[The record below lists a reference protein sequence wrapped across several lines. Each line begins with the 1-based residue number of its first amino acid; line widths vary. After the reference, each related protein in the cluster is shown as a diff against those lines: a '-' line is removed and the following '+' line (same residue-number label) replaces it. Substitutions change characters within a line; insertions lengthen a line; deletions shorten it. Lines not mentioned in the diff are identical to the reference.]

1 MTKIGVYSYRVQIFV
16 VGGLFILTVGLLFG
30 IFHIEQLV
38 YREQLQLF
46 QVHNFFEKMI
56 VPGGLSVFTGEFFLQ
71 FFKFHIG
78 ALFVTVFF
86 ITIIIFY
93 LFRIFSFVTNKN
105 RAIFFSLLPAAG
117 FALLL
122 LDKFFY
128 FSGIIAFLLSLIGID
143 IYIRKKNGWRKF
155 IIGLLLVVF
164 IYWFAGAAVFTFS
177 FSVFLLEIGS
187 ADNRWS
193 FRGKLFFGVSYIVLS
208 ILLPVFLRNILFYE
222 NVLQSFVSEAFYR
235 IPVFLPVEV
244 VLALLSVP
252 FLIFIA
258 LFLKSTN
265 IFLSQRM
272 VYFLILFIIIVFGG
286 TFYWLNDKN
295 EEKIRKLDNLVF
307 NKKWNEIAIYARK
320 EGVPDNK
327 EAFVA
332 VNLSLAKE
340 GRLTTDFFKIKGLQP
355 VFVIPYERKGMTPFM
370 ASEPYYYLGLNNFA
384 RMMAMET
391 LESTVDAKLPVRAVK
406 RISETFLISG
416 NDKLAQKY
424 LGLLT
429 GTMFYSNWAKRYLT
443 QMRGNESRT
452 ELFSPELN
460 EIRSRLPDEDFY
472 YNEEHFEVALLYLL
486 RANQH
491 NKMAYEYLMM
501 HYLLDKNFDS
511 FINFLS
517 IYSLFNYEEPPLIF
531 QEAKAYIQT
540 LTSDDVPL
548 LDVVNI
554 NKNVEEKFYRYIS
567 EFRKGGN
574 KKPERMKDLF
584 GDTYWYYLH
593 FGRND
598 S

>member
-1 MTKIGVYSYRVQIFV
+1 MGVYSYKVQVFV
-16 VGGLFILTVGLLFG
+16 VAGLFIITTGLLFG

-46 QVHNFFEKMI
+46 QDNNFLEKLI
-56 VPGGLSVFTGEFFLQ
+56 VPGGLSIFAGEFFLQ
-71 FFKFHIG
+71 FFKLHIG
-78 ALFVTVFF
+78 ALFVTVLFV
-86 ITIIIFY
+86 TIIIIF

-105 RAIFFSLLPAAG
+105 TAIFFSLLPAAG
-117 FALLL
+117 YALLL
-122 LDKFFY
+122 LDRFFY
-128 FSGIIAFLLSLIGID
+128 FSGLVAFLLSIIGID
-143 IYIRKKNGWRKF
+143 IYIREKRGWRKF
-155 IIGLLLVVF
+155 ILGLLLVVF
-164 IYWFAGAAVFTFS
+164 TYWFAGGAVFTFS
-177 FSVFLLEIGS
+177 FSVFLLEIVS
-187 ADNRWS
+187 ADSRSS

-208 ILLPVFLRNILFYE
+208 FLLPALLRNILFYE

-235 IPVFLPVEV
+235 IPVFLPVELI
-244 VLALLSVP
+244 LALLSVP
-252 FLIFIA
+252 LLIFIA
-258 LFLKSTN
+258 AFFESAN
-265 IFLSQRM
+265 ISFPQRM
-272 VYFLILFIIIVFGG
+272 VYFLSLFMIILFGG
-286 TFYWLNDKN
+286 TFYCLNNTN
-295 EEKIRKLDNLVF
+295 EERIRKLDNLVF
-307 NKKWNEIAIYARK
+307 NKKWNEIAIHARK
-320 EGVPDNK
+320 QGVPDSK
-327 EAFVA
+327 EASVA

-340 GRLTTDFFKIKGLQP
+340 GRLTTDFFKIQGLQP

-424 LGLLT
+424 LGLLSE
-429 GTMFYSNWAKRYLT
+429 TMFYSTWAKRHLS
-443 QMRGNESRT
+443 QIRGNESKT
-452 ELFSPELN
+452 EFLSQELN

-472 YNEEHFEVALLYLL
+472 YNEKHFEVALLYLL
-486 RANQH
+486 RANKH
-491 NKMAYEYLMM
+491 NRMAYEYLMM
-501 HYLLDKNFDS
+501 HYLLNKNFDS

-517 IYSLFNYEEPPLIF
+517 IYSLFKYEETPLIF

-554 NKNVEEKFYRYIS
+554 SKNVEEKFNMYIS

-574 KKPERMKDLF
+574 KRPERMKDLF

>member
-1 MTKIGVYSYRVQIFV
+1 MGVYSYKVQVFV
-16 VGGLFILTVGLLFG
+16 VAGLFIITTGLLFG

-46 QVHNFFEKMI
+46 QDNNFLEKLI
-56 VPGGLSVFTGEFFLQ
+56 VPGGLSIFAGEFFLQ
-71 FFKFHIG
+71 FFKLHIG
-78 ALFVTVFF
+78 ALFVTVLFV
-86 ITIIIFY
+86 TIIIIF

-105 RAIFFSLLPAAG
+105 TAIFFSLLPAAG
-117 FALLL
+117 YALLL
-122 LDKFFY
+122 LDRFFY
-128 FSGIIAFLLSLIGID
+128 FSGLVAFLLSIIGID
-143 IYIRKKNGWRKF
+143 IYIREKRGWRKF
-155 IIGLLLVVF
+155 ILGLLLVVF
-164 IYWFAGAAVFTFS
+164 TYWFAGGAVFTFS
-177 FSVFLLEIGS
+177 FSVFLLEIVS
-187 ADNRWS
+187 ADSCSS

-208 ILLPVFLRNILFYE
+208 FLLPALLRNILFYE

-235 IPVFLPVEV
+235 IPVFLPVELI
-244 VLALLSVP
+244 LALLSVP
-252 FLIFIA
+252 LLIFIA
-258 LFLKSTN
+258 AFFESAN
-265 IFLSQRM
+265 ISFPQRM
-272 VYFLILFIIIVFGG
+272 VYFLSLFMIILFGG
-286 TFYWLNDKN
+286 TFYCLNNTN
-295 EEKIRKLDNLVF
+295 EERIRKLDNLVF
-307 NKKWNEIAIYARK
+307 NKKWNEIAIHARK
-320 EGVPDNK
+320 QGVPDSK
-327 EAFVA
+327 EASVA

-340 GRLTTDFFKIKGLQP
+340 GRLTTDFFKIQGLQP

-424 LGLLT
+424 LGLLSE
-429 GTMFYSNWAKRYLT
+429 TMFYSTWAKRHLS
-443 QMRGNESRT
+443 QIRGNESKT
-452 ELFSPELN
+452 EFLSQELN

-472 YNEEHFEVALLYLL
+472 YNEKHFEVALLYLL
-486 RANQH
+486 RANKH
-491 NKMAYEYLMM
+491 NRMAYEYLMM
-501 HYLLDKNFDS
+501 HYLLNKNFDS

-517 IYSLFNYEEPPLIF
+517 IYSLFKYEETPLIF

-554 NKNVEEKFYRYIS
+554 SKNVEEKFNMYIS

-574 KKPERMKDLF
+574 KRPERMKDLF

>member
-1 MTKIGVYSYRVQIFV
+1 MGVYSYKVQVFV
-16 VGGLFILTVGLLFG
+16 VAGLFIITTGLLFG

-46 QVHNFFEKMI
+46 QDNNFLEKLI
-56 VPGGLSVFTGEFFLQ
+56 VPGGLSIFAGEFFLQ
-71 FFKFHIG
+71 FFKLHIG

-86 ITIIIFY
+86 VTIIIIF

-105 RAIFFSLLPAAG
+105 TAIFFSLLPAAG
-117 FALLL
+117 YALLL
-122 LDKFFY
+122 LDRFFY
-128 FSGIIAFLLSLIGID
+128 FSGLVAFLLSIIGID
-143 IYIRKKNGWRKF
+143 IYIREKRGWRKF
-155 IIGLLLVVF
+155 ILGLLLVVF
-164 IYWFAGAAVFTFS
+164 TYWFAGGAVFTFS
-177 FSVFLLEIGS
+177 FSVFLLEIVS
-187 ADNRWS
+187 ADSRSS

-208 ILLPVFLRNILFYE
+208 FLLPALLRNILFYE

-235 IPVFLPVEV
+235 IPVFLPVELI
-244 VLALLSVP
+244 LALLSVP
-252 FLIFIA
+252 LLIFIA
-258 LFLKSTN
+258 AFFESAN
-265 IFLSQRM
+265 ISFPQRM
-272 VYFLILFIIIVFGG
+272 VYFLSLFMIILFGG
-286 TFYWLNDKN
+286 TFYCLNNTN
-295 EEKIRKLDNLVF
+295 EERIRKLDNLVF
-307 NKKWNEIAIYARK
+307 NKKWNEIAIHARK
-320 EGVPDNK
+320 QGVPDSK
-327 EAFVA
+327 EASVA

-340 GRLTTDFFKIKGLQP
+340 GRLTTDFFKIQGLQP

-424 LGLLT
+424 LGLLSE
-429 GTMFYSNWAKRYLT
+429 TMFYSTWAKRHLS
-443 QMRGNESRT
+443 QIRGNESKT
-452 ELFSPELN
+452 EFLSQELN

-472 YNEEHFEVALLYLL
+472 YNEKHFEVALLYLL
-486 RANQH
+486 RANKH
-491 NKMAYEYLMM
+491 NRMAYEYLMM
-501 HYLLDKNFDS
+501 HYLLNKNFDS

-517 IYSLFNYEEPPLIF
+517 IYSLFKYEETPLIF

-554 NKNVEEKFYRYIS
+554 SKNVEEKFNMYIS

-574 KKPERMKDLF
+574 KRPERMKDLF

>member
-1 MTKIGVYSYRVQIFV
+1 MGVYSYKVQVFV
-16 VGGLFILTVGLLFG
+16 VAGLFIITTGLLFG

-46 QVHNFFEKMI
+46 QDNNFLEKLI
-56 VPGGLSVFTGEFFLQ
+56 VPGGLSIFAGEFFLQ
-71 FFKFHIG
+71 FFKLHIG
-78 ALFVTVFF
+78 ALFVTVLFV
-86 ITIIIFY
+86 TIIIIF
-93 LFRIFSFVTNKN
+93 LFRIFSFITNKN
-105 RAIFFSLLPAAG
+105 TAIFFSLLPAAG
-117 FALLL
+117 YALLL
-122 LDKFFY
+122 LDRFFY
-128 FSGIIAFLLSLIGID
+128 FSGLVAFLLSIIGID
-143 IYIRKKNGWRKF
+143 IYIREKRGWRKF
-155 IIGLLLVVF
+155 ILGLLLVVF
-164 IYWFAGAAVFTFS
+164 TYWFAGGAVFTFS
-177 FSVFLLEIGS
+177 FSVFLLEIVS
-187 ADNRWS
+187 ADSRSS

-208 ILLPVFLRNILFYE
+208 FLLPALLRNILFYE

-235 IPVFLPVEV
+235 IPVFLPVELI
-244 VLALLSVP
+244 LALLSVP
-252 FLIFIA
+252 LLIFIA
-258 LFLKSTN
+258 AFFESAN
-265 IFLSQRM
+265 ISFPQRM
-272 VYFLILFIIIVFGG
+272 VYFLSLFMIILFGG
-286 TFYWLNDKN
+286 TFYCLNNTN
-295 EEKIRKLDNLVF
+295 EERIRKLDNLVF
-307 NKKWNEIAIYARK
+307 NKKWNEIAIHARK
-320 EGVPDNK
+320 QGVPDSK
-327 EAFVA
+327 EASVA

-340 GRLTTDFFKIKGLQP
+340 GRLTTDFFKIQGLQP

-424 LGLLT
+424 LGLLSE
-429 GTMFYSNWAKRYLT
+429 TMFYSTWAKRHLS
-443 QMRGNESRT
+443 QIRGNESKT
-452 ELFSPELN
+452 EFLSQELN

-472 YNEEHFEVALLYLL
+472 YNEKHFEVALLYLL
-486 RANQH
+486 RANKH
-491 NKMAYEYLMM
+491 NRMAYEYLMM
-501 HYLLDKNFDS
+501 HYLLNKNFDS

-517 IYSLFNYEEPPLIF
+517 IYSLFKYEETPLIF

-554 NKNVEEKFYRYIS
+554 SKNVEEKFNMYIS

-574 KKPERMKDLF
+574 KRPERMKDLF

>member
-1 MTKIGVYSYRVQIFV
+1 MGVYSYKVQVFV
-16 VGGLFILTVGLLFG
+16 VAGLFIITTGLLFA

-46 QVHNFFEKMI
+46 QDNNFLEKLI
-56 VPGGLSVFTGEFFLQ
+56 VPGGLSIFAGEFFLQ
-71 FFKFHIG
+71 FFKLHIG
-78 ALFVTVFF
+78 ALFVTVLFV
-86 ITIIIFY
+86 TIIIIF

-105 RAIFFSLLPAAG
+105 TAIFFSLLPAAG
-117 FALLL
+117 YALLL
-122 LDKFFY
+122 LDRFFY
-128 FSGIIAFLLSLIGID
+128 FSGLVAFLLSIIGID
-143 IYIRKKNGWRKF
+143 IYIREKRGWRKF
-155 IIGLLLVVF
+155 ILGLLLVVF
-164 IYWFAGAAVFTFS
+164 TYWFAGGAVFTFS
-177 FSVFLLEIGS
+177 FSVFLLEIVS
-187 ADNRWS
+187 ADSCSS

-208 ILLPVFLRNILFYE
+208 FLLPALLRNILFYE

-235 IPVFLPVEV
+235 IPVFLPVELI
-244 VLALLSVP
+244 LALLSVP
-252 FLIFIA
+252 LLIFIA
-258 LFLKSTN
+258 AFFESAN
-265 IFLSQRM
+265 ISFPQRM
-272 VYFLILFIIIVFGG
+272 VYFLSLFMIILFGG
-286 TFYWLNDKN
+286 TFYCLNNTN
-295 EEKIRKLDNLVF
+295 EERIRKLDNLVF
-307 NKKWNEIAIYARK
+307 NKKWNEIAIHARK
-320 EGVPDNK
+320 QGVPDSK
-327 EAFVA
+327 EASVA

-340 GRLTTDFFKIKGLQP
+340 GRLTTDFFKIQGLQP

-424 LGLLT
+424 LGLLSE
-429 GTMFYSNWAKRYLT
+429 TMFYSTWAKRHLS
-443 QMRGNESRT
+443 QIRGNESKT
-452 ELFSPELN
+452 EFLSQELN

-472 YNEEHFEVALLYLL
+472 YNEKHFEVALLYLL
-486 RANQH
+486 RANKD
-491 NKMAYEYLMM
+491 NRMAYEYLMM
-501 HYLLDKNFDS
+501 HYLLNKNFDS

-517 IYSLFNYEEPPLIF
+517 IYSLFKYEETPLIF

-554 NKNVEEKFYRYIS
+554 SKNVEEKFNMYIS

-574 KKPERMKDLF
+574 KRPERMKDLF

>member
-1 MTKIGVYSYRVQIFV
+1 MGVYFYKVQIFV
-16 VGGLFILTVGLLFG
+16 VAGLFIITTGLLFG

-46 QVHNFFEKMI
+46 QDNNFLEKLI
-56 VPGGLSVFTGEFFLQ
+56 VPGGLSIFAGEFFLQ
-71 FFKFHIG
+71 FFKLHIG

-86 ITIIIFY
+86 VTIIIIF

-105 RAIFFSLLPAAG
+105 TAIFFSLLPAAG
-117 FALLL
+117 YALLL
-122 LDKFFY
+122 LDRFFY
-128 FSGIIAFLLSLIGID
+128 FSGLVAFLLSIIGID
-143 IYIRKKNGWRKF
+143 IYIREKRGWRKF
-155 IIGLLLVVF
+155 ILGLLLVVF
-164 IYWFAGAAVFTFS
+164 TYWFAGGAVFTFS
-177 FSVFLLEIGS
+177 FSVFLLEIVS
-187 ADNRWS
+187 ADSRSS

-208 ILLPVFLRNILFYE
+208 FLLPALLRNILFYE

-235 IPVFLPVEV
+235 IPVFLPVELI
-244 VLALLSVP
+244 LALLSVP
-252 FLIFIA
+252 LLIFIA
-258 LFLKSTN
+258 AFFESAN
-265 IFLSQRM
+265 ISFPQRM
-272 VYFLILFIIIVFGG
+272 VYFLSLFMIILFGG
-286 TFYWLNDKN
+286 IFYCLNNTN
-295 EEKIRKLDNLVF
+295 EERIRKLDNLVF
-307 NKKWNEIAIYARK
+307 NKKWNEIAIHARK
-320 EGVPDNK
+320 QGVPDSK
-327 EAFVA
+327 EASVA

-340 GRLTTDFFKIKGLQP
+340 GRLTTDFFKIQGLQP

-424 LGLLT
+424 LGLLSE
-429 GTMFYSNWAKRYLT
+429 TMFYSTWSKRHLS
-443 QMRGNESRT
+443 QIRGNESKT
-452 ELFSPELN
+452 EFLSQELN

-472 YNEEHFEVALLYLL
+472 YNEKHFEVALLYLL
-486 RANQH
+486 RANKH
-491 NKMAYEYLMM
+491 NRMAYEYLMM
-501 HYLLDKNFDS
+501 HYLLNKNFDS

-517 IYSLFNYEEPPLIF
+517 IYSLFKYEETPLIF

-554 NKNVEEKFYRYIS
+554 SKNVEEKFNMYIS

-574 KKPERMKDLF
+574 KRPERMKDLF

>member
-1 MTKIGVYSYRVQIFV
+1 MTKMGVYSYKVQVFV
-16 VGGLFILTVGLLFG
+16 VAGLFIITTGLLFG

-46 QVHNFFEKMI
+46 QDNNFLEKLI
-56 VPGGLSVFTGEFFLQ
+56 VPGGLSIFAGEFFLQ
-71 FFKFHIG
+71 FFKLHIG
-78 ALFVTVFF
+78 ALFVTVLFV
-86 ITIIIFY
+86 TIIIIF
-93 LFRIFSFVTNKN
+93 LFRIFSFITNKN
-105 RAIFFSLLPAAG
+105 TAIFFSLLPAAG
-117 FALLL
+117 YALLL
-122 LDKFFY
+122 LDRFFY
-128 FSGIIAFLLSLIGID
+128 FSGLVAFLLSIIGID
-143 IYIRKKNGWRKF
+143 IYIREKRGWRKF
-155 IIGLLLVVF
+155 ILGLLLVVF
-164 IYWFAGAAVFTFS
+164 TYWFAGGAVFTFS
-177 FSVFLLEIGS
+177 FSVFLLEIVS
-187 ADNRWS
+187 ADSRSS

-208 ILLPVFLRNILFYE
+208 FLLPALLRNILFYE

-235 IPVFLPVEV
+235 IPVFLPVELI
-244 VLALLSVP
+244 LALLSVP
-252 FLIFIA
+252 LLIFIA
-258 LFLKSTN
+258 AFFESAN
-265 IFLSQRM
+265 ISFPQRM
-272 VYFLILFIIIVFGG
+272 VYFLSLFMIILFGG
-286 TFYWLNDKN
+286 TFYCLNNTN
-295 EEKIRKLDNLVF
+295 EERIRKLDNLVF
-307 NKKWNEIAIYARK
+307 NKKWNEIAIHARK
-320 EGVPDNK
+320 QGVPDSK
-327 EAFVA
+327 EASVA

-340 GRLTTDFFKIKGLQP
+340 GRLTTDFFKIQGLQP

-424 LGLLT
+424 LGLLSE
-429 GTMFYSNWAKRYLT
+429 TMFYSTWAKRHLS
-443 QMRGNESRT
+443 QIRGNESKT
-452 ELFSPELN
+452 EFLSQELN

-472 YNEEHFEVALLYLL
+472 YNEKHFEVALLYLL
-486 RANQH
+486 RANKH
-491 NKMAYEYLMM
+491 NRMAYEYLMM
-501 HYLLDKNFDS
+501 HYLLNKNFDS

-517 IYSLFNYEEPPLIF
+517 IYSLFKYEETPLIF

-554 NKNVEEKFYRYIS
+554 SKNVEEKFYMYIS